1 MDHLVIILALNGALV
16 LLLSLIAGMF
26 LYLAILREHEQSA
39 WHLLHAGGTGRGVML
54 LALAAL
60 LEYPDLPRGLL
71 AASAWLILIFVWTS
85 MLAMG
90 IRAVMGARGLRLEG
104 GLANRV
110 VYVSYAVGTVTVFPG
125 FALFIYGLT
134 SRLGAAVA

>member
-60 LEYPDLPRGLL
+60 IEYPALPFELL
-71 AASAWLILIFVWTS
+71 SAAIWMILFFVWSS
-85 MLAMG
+85 MLAMAT
-90 IRAVMGARGLRLEG
+90 RALSGERGLRFEG
-104 GLANRV
+104 GFANRLV
-110 VYVSYAVGTVTVFPG
+110 WISYALGTLTVFPG
-125 FALFIYGLT
+125 FVLLTYGFVNAL
-134 SRLGAAVA
+134 